1 MIHSQSSITNLHL
14 YWREIGDIGGN
25 ISKILCPEIV
35 LAVIGGNSIVVV
47 FLYIMYYFSRHHL
60 QPSNTLYI

>member
-1 MIHSQSSITNLHL
+1 M
-14 YWREIGDIGGN
+14 
-25 ISKILCPEIV
+25 
-35 LAVIGGNSIVVV
+35 AVIGGNSIVVV